1 MIKVIGKSLC
11 MILPLLLISGCWDQK
26 QVEKRAYVYAIGL
39 DKSEKENR
47 FKITYLI
54 VNPEYG
60 TLATGGSTDAK
71 PFEIISFET
80 PDLITSRN
88 LANVV
93 VAKEV
98 TYDLL
103 KVFLVSEELAK
114 DENFIR
120 WIYDATKDREIRR
133 DNYFIVTKENA
144 TDFLK
149 ENDPKLETRI
159 QTFFN
164 LILERGIETGVIP
177 NSELHRFFK
186 ITEADADLFLA
197 IYGTTRK
204 EDEEHQPKEEDDIW
218 AGQLNTKGITNK
230 TQFLGS
236 AVFKEGKMIAK
247 LTGEETRISVLLNDT
262 LDTSDILTTY
272 PDPFDERFQIAARI
286 VKRSH
291 NKVKMNLKNGP
302 GEIDVTVPL
311 TVEILSDHSMTN
323 IGKSTQKREKLKRFL
338 EEKLSKKIAVFIKK
352 TQEEFKGEPFGWS
365 LIARKQFLTIPE
377 YEQFDWMKSYP
388 NMKVNVKVDI
398 HFGKFGKQGEVPK
411 LEKVRD

>member
-262 LDTSDILTTY
+262 LDTSDIL
-272 PDPFDERFQIAARI
+272 
-286 VKRSH
+286 
-291 NKVKMNLKNGP
+291 
-302 GEIDVTVPL
+302 
-311 TVEILSDHSMTN
+311 
-323 IGKSTQKREKLKRFL
+323 
-338 EEKLSKKIAVFIKK
+338 
-352 TQEEFKGEPFGWS
+352 
-365 LIARKQFLTIPE
+365 
-377 YEQFDWMKSYP
+377 
-388 NMKVNVKVDI
+388 
-398 HFGKFGKQGEVPK
+398 
-411 LEKVRD
+411 